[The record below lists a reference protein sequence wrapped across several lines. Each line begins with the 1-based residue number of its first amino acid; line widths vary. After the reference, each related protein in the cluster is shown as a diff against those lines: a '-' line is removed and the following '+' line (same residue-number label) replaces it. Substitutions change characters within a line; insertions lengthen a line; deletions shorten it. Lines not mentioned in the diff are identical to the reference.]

1 MMINNDKPLG
11 FYGFHRVSS
20 ALFFR
25 QNRIQNMQNII
36 LNMSQFAGSIGW
48 MDSEVL

>member
-1 MMINNDKPLG
+1 MINNDKPLG
-11 FYGFHRVSS
+11 FWISQGFVRIV
-20 ALFFR
+20 FR

-36 LNMSQFAGSIGW
+36 LNMSQFAGSIDW